1 VFRSRNGAANTTR
14 SHSSFCPAAHDSSDL
29 SPCPRCNPSLRII
42 RWGASLRSIFLVLVL
57 LIQCTH
63 TRRAEAEL
71 GPCKTAAPTTP
82 KVIVFVSDLDRSM
95 RWYRDTVGLDP
106 VGLETSSPS
115 AIRQLGSI
123 GIEMTQD
130 RVGVTLVFSGGA
142 SHPSRE
148 PQMVCFVLE
157 GPPAPLPGSP
167 PLFLVDPDGIS
178 VEVPALPT
186 PAQR

>member
-1 VFRSRNGAANTTR
+1 MFRSRNGAAKTTR

-29 SPCPRCNPSLRII
+29 SPCPRCNPSLRIVQ
-42 RWGASLRSIFLVLVL
+42 WGASLRSIFLVLVL

-71 GPCKTAAPTTP
+71 GPCTTAAPTTP

-95 RWYRDTVGLDP
+95 RWYRDTVGL
-106 VGLETSSPS
+106 EASSPS
-115 AIRQLGSI
+115 AILQLGSI

-130 RVGVTLVFSGGA
+130 RLGVTLVLSGGA

>member
-1 VFRSRNGAANTTR
+1 M
-14 SHSSFCPAAHDSSDL
+14 PAAQSVG
-29 SPCPRCNPSLRII
+29 PNYPMR
-42 RWGASLRSIFLVLVL
+42 ASLRSIFPVLVP
-57 LIQCTH
+57 LIHCTD

-123 GIEMTQD
+123 GIEMTKN
-130 RVGVTLVFSGGA
+130 RIGMTLVVSDGA
-142 SHPSRE
+142 NHPSQTL
-148 PQMVCFVLE
+148 QMVCFVLE

>member
-1 VFRSRNGAANTTR
+1 VFRSRKGAAKTIR
-14 SHSSFCPAAHDSSDL
+14 SHSSCYHGSSDL
-29 SPCPRCNPSLRII
+29 SPCPRCNPSLRIVQ
-42 RWGASLRSIFLVLVL
+42 WGASLRSIFLVLVL

-71 GPCKTAAPTTP
+71 GPCTTAAPTTP

-95 RWYRDTVGLDP
+95 RWYRDTVGL
-106 VGLETSSPS
+106 EASSPS
-115 AIRQLGSI
+115 AILQLGSI

-130 RVGVTLVFSGGA
+130 RLGVTLVLSGGA

-186 PAQR
+186 PARR

>member
-1 VFRSRNGAANTTR
+1 MFRSRNGAAKTIR
-14 SHSSFCPAAHDSSDL
+14 SHSSCYHGSSDL
-29 SPCPRCNPSLRII
+29 SPCPRCNPSLRIVQ
-42 RWGASLRSIFLVLVL
+42 WGASLRSIFLVLVL

-71 GPCKTAAPTTP
+71 DPCTTAAPTTP

-95 RWYRDTVGLDP
+95 RWYRDTVGL
-106 VGLETSSPS
+106 EASSPS
-115 AIRQLGSI
+115 AILQLGSI
-123 GIEMTQD
+123 GIEMTKN
-130 RVGVTLVFSGGA
+130 RIGMTLVVSDRA
-142 SHPSRE
+142 NHPSRE

-186 PAQR
+186 PARR